1 MMSGPPGTEL
11 FISSDMFFLEVLL
24 EPTGVVKDVKIH
36 HEGKNEQQSC
46 EELVACLSR
55 GDFIDFTAQLEGL
68 SSIYQLNADK
78 KVKCKAFSALQ
89 SLEAD
94 LGVLAQL
101 QTFMKEPFNL
111 VHKSPVGKNYNKF
124 FFFNHQVI
132 IFKIITKK
140 NFHRYIRTAKRWSSN
155 EINLLRVTLRFN

>member
-24 EPTGVVKDVKIH
+24 ESTGIVKDVKIH

-46 EELVACLSR
+46 EELVSCLSR

-68 SSIYQLNADK
+68 ASIYQLNADK
-78 KVKCKAFSALQ
+78 KIKCKAFSALQ
-89 SLEAD
+89 SLELD
-94 LGVLAQL
+94 LGILAQL

-111 VHKSPVGKNYNKF
+111 VHKSPVGKYN
-124 FFFNHQVI
+124 HIQ
-132 IFKIITKK
+132 
-140 NFHRYIRTAKRWSSN
+140 
-155 EINLLRVTLRFN
+155 